1 MGILYDVGA
10 NIINYHL
17 RKLFNDGEIEENS
30 VIRKFRITASD
41 GKTYNTNHYNLKA
54 IIAVWNKVDSFK
66 AIQFRKWANQIIEE
80 FTVKGYTM
88 DDERLKNFGTI
99 LTKDYFEEQ
108 LGRVR
113 EIRISERRFYQKVT
127 DIYATS
133 ID

>member
-1 MGILYDVGA
+1 MYDVGA
-10 NIINYHL
+10 NTINYHL

-54 IIAVWNKVDSFK
+54 IIAVGNKVDSFK

-80 FTVKGYTM
+80 FAVKGYTM

-108 LGRVR
+108 LEHVR